1 MDLLRQYQTLQG
13 KQLAVNEGI
22 QLLQQTRRELNQA
35 RSAAK
40 AWGLTAVL
48 ANATLIPLN
57 CIVNA
62 FELKSANT
70 AYQLLVRALYDKFA
84 RSGTRLE
91 GPAKNALSMLKKAI
105 ADELKR
111 KALTEFVPG
120 VNILVGLAEDSVAMM
135 QVAMAVDA
143 GNRETAALASI
154 IDRQLA
160 DAARRLAQLGIEHAE
175 FLTRVKRISHTA

>member
-1 MDLLRQYQTLQG
+1 VNFLRQFQTLQN
-13 KQLAVNEGI
+13 KQLALQEGVA
-22 QLLQQTRRELNQA
+22 LLEQARRELQQSRAVAN
-35 RSAAK
+35 

-70 AYQLLVRALYDKFA
+70 AYQLLVRTLYDKFA

-105 ADELKR
+105 VDELKR
-111 KALTEFVPG
+111 KALTDLVPG
-120 VNILVGLAEDSVAMM
+120 VNILVGLVEDSAALM
-135 QVAMAVDA
+135 QVTMVVDA
-143 GNRETAALASI
+143 GGRENASLAAD
-154 IDRQLA
+154 IDRRLA
-160 DAARRLAQLGIEHAE
+160 DFSRRLAQLGIEHAE
-175 FLTRVKRISHTA
+175 LITRVQRVSRIA